1 MKSLSYIIILVSLI
15 GTCQSGRTFCDQ
27 NEAKCLASKIDKN
40 SSKDEVKQ
48 LLQELNYLTSKYNKK
63 FSQII
68 FSNDA
73 VSKLKLDFSFSFK
86 KTKSVENQD
95 DLIKRTSKIRNK
107 DDLTEKVFV

>member
-15 GTCQSGRTFCDQ
+15 GTCQSGKAFCDQ

-63 FSQII
+63 FSHII
-68 FSNDA
+68 SSNDA
-73 VSKLKLDFSFSFK
+73 VSKLKLDFSFGFK
-86 KTKSVENQD
+86 KVKRVENQH
-95 DLIKRTSKIRNK
+95 DLIKKISKIRNK
-107 DDLTEKVFV
+107 DDLTEKFFV